1 MKSKMKSSELPTTQS
16 SVCYADE
23 DMRLYLQ
30 DKMSE
35 ERTDVFETH
44 CETCDKCASAL
55 WRQKQ
60 SDFNG
65 IITDADKELCK
76 TFEEKVRERLLLK
89 DMPKNFGM
97 KGAW

>member
-1 MKSKMKSSELPTTQS
+1 MKSKMKSTELPILQL

-35 ERTDVFETH
+35 EFTDVFETH

-60 SDFNG
+60 SDFNNH
-65 IITDADKELCK
+65 ITDGDRDLSKRFLDK
-76 TFEEKVRERLLLK
+76 TRELLK
-89 DMPKNFGM
+89 QRDMPKDFGM
-97 KGAW
+97 KGPW